1 MAKTR
6 GNRRALV
13 GTVVRDK
20 MNKSRIVAVER
31 LVKHPFYG
39 KIRRQTATFM
49 AHDEQN
55 STRVGDQVRIVES
68 RPLSARKRWVIGAVL
83 RRNPIAA
90 QMAEAGEE

>member
-13 GTVVRDK
+13 GTVVRDA

-31 LVKHPFYG
+31 LVEHPLYG

-49 AHDEQN
+49 AHDEEN
-55 STRVGDQVRIVES
+55 ATRNGDRVRIVES
-68 RPLSARKRWVIGAVL
+68 RPMSARKRWVIRAVL
-83 RRNPIAA
+83 RKSPIVD
-90 QMAEAGEE
+90 QQEREE

>member
-6 GNRRALV
+6 GNRRTLV
-13 GTVVRDK
+13 GTVLRDT

-31 LVKHPFYG
+31 LVTHPLYG
-39 KIRRQTATFM
+39 KIRRRTATFM

-55 STRVGDQVRIVES
+55 STRIGDQVRIVES
-68 RPLSARKRWVIGAVL
+68 RPLSSRKRWVIRAVL

-90 QMAEAGEE
+90 ELARE